1 MSVGCDDTCVAS
13 FVCLLYVPLVV
24 VYILLLLLL
33 LLLLLV
39 LFIRGPFHV
48 WPSIFRIIIF
58 FSPFLHRKKELLRGK
73 KNARRRAQS
82 VGWEEARS
90 ER

>member
-1 MSVGCDDTCVAS
+1 VSVGCDDTCVAS

-24 VYILLLLLL
+24 VHIIIIIVV
-33 LLLLLV
+33 V

>member
-24 VYILLLLLL
+24 VHIIIIIIVV
-33 LLLLLV
+33 V

>member
-1 MSVGCDDTCVAS
+1 MSVGCDDTRVAS

-33 LLLLLV
+33 LLLLV

-48 WPSIFRIIIF
+48 WPSIFRFF

>member
-1 MSVGCDDTCVAS
+1 MRSIIR
-13 FVCLLYVPLVV
+13 VP
-24 VYILLLLLL
+24 
-33 LLLLLV
+33 
-39 LFIRGPFHV
+39 FICTTGSGTYYYYYCCCIIYS
-48 WPSIFRIIIF
+48 WSIPRLAIHLSHYYFF
-58 FSPFLHRKKELLRGK
+58 FSFSSQKKELLRGK

>member
-24 VYILLLLLL
+24 VHIIIIVV
-33 LLLLLV
+33 V

>member
-24 VYILLLLLL
+24 VHIIIII
-33 LLLLLV
+33 V
-39 LFIRGPFHV
+39 VVVFIRGPFHV

>member
-1 MSVGCDDTCVAS
+1 
-13 FVCLLYVPLVV
+13 VV
-24 VYILLLLLL
+24 HIIIIIVV
-33 LLLLLV
+33 V

>member
-24 VYILLLLLL
+24 V
-33 LLLLLV
+33 
-39 LFIRGPFHV
+39 H
-48 WPSIFRIIIF
+48 IIIIIVVSIIYSWSIPRLAIHLSHYYFF
-58 FSPFLHRKKELLRGK
+58 FSFFLHRKKELLLGK

>member
-24 VYILLLLLL
+24 VHIIIIIVV
-33 LLLLLV
+33 V

-48 WPSIFRIIIF
+48 WPSIFRIIF

>member
-24 VYILLLLLL
+24 VHIIIIIVV
-33 LLLLLV
+33 V